1 MSNDVLMPQMGE
13 SIVEGTVVRWMK
25 RVGETVDRDEPLFEI
40 STDKVDAEIPSP
52 AAGVLLQIRV
62 EVGET
67 APVNSVVAVIGERG
81 EVAQMLPVPSDRP
94 LDEVVQ
100 SAGSGPEGLVPDAAP
115 NASRWLSPVV
125 RRLALEHNIDLSAI
139 VGTGDGGRVTKSD
152 VLAYVGAQGE
162 RRSSSGRTQAVR
174 AIAAGDRVEPMSSM
188 RQRIAERMVDSRR
201 QSAHA
206 HTVFEVDFTAVAALR
221 AARPMEEPTPAYLA
235 YIVKAVCDALVAIPV
250 VNASVDGKQVI
261 YHKRVNIGVAVA
273 LDSGLIVPVVQQA
286 DRLGVDEIDGAI
298 KDLAS
303 RARSKQLSPENVN
316 GGTFTVTNPGGFG
329 SLLGMPIINQP
340 QAAILCVGVIENRP
354 VVVDGAVI
362 ARLRAFLTLGF
373 DHRLIDGAIADQFVS
388 HVKTTLE
395 VGFGP
400 SGDR

>member
-25 RVGETVDRDEPLFEI
+25 QVGETVDRDEPLFEI

-67 APVNSVVAVIGERG
+67 APVDSVVAVIGERG
-81 EVAQMLPVPSDRP
+81 EVAQMRPVPSARP
-94 LDEVVQ
+94 LGEVVQ
-100 SAGSGPEGLVPDAAP
+100 SASGPGSLVPDATP
-115 NASRWLSPVV
+115 NASRRLSPAV

-139 VGTGDGGRVTKSD
+139 VGTGDKGRVNKSD
-152 VLAYVGAQGE
+152 VLAYVEAQGE
-162 RRSSSGRTQAVR
+162 RLSSTGRTQAVR

-188 RQRIAERMVDSRR
+188 RQRIAERMSDSRR

-221 AARPMEEPTPAYLA
+221 AARPMKESTPAYLA
-235 YIVKAVCDALVAIPV
+235 YIVKAVSDALVAIPV

-273 LDSGLIVPVVQQA
+273 LDGGLIVPVVQQA

-303 RARSKQLSPENVN
+303 RARSKQLSPENVD

-340 QAAILCVGVIENRP
+340 QAAILCVGVIEKRP

-395 VGFGP
+395 GGFGP
-400 SGDR
+400 SGAR

>member
-25 RVGETVDRDEPLFEI
+25 QVGETVDRDEPLFEI

-67 APVNSVVAVIGERG
+67 APVDSVVAVIGERG
-81 EVAQMLPVPSDRP
+81 EVAQMRPVPSARP
-94 LDEVVQ
+94 LGEVVQ
-100 SAGSGPEGLVPDAAP
+100 SASGPGSLVPDATP
-115 NASRWLSPVV
+115 NASRRLSPAV

-139 VGTGDGGRVTKSD
+139 VGTGDEGRVNKSD
-152 VLAYVGAQGE
+152 VLAYVEAQGD
-162 RRSSSGRTQAVR
+162 RLSSSRRTEAVR

-188 RQRIAERMVDSRR
+188 RQRIAERMSDSRR

-221 AARPMEEPTPAYLA
+221 AAHPMKEPTPAYLA
-235 YIVKAVCDALVAIPV
+235 YIVKAVSDALVAIPV

-273 LDSGLIVPVVQQA
+273 LDGGLIVPVVQQA

-303 RARSKQLSPENVN
+303 RARSKQLSPENVD

-340 QAAILCVGVIENRP
+340 QAAILCVGVIEKRP

-395 VGFGP
+395 GGFGP
-400 SGDR
+400 SGAR